1 MKQKTYLT
9 VIDYIKTLM
18 REGKITFGEKLP
30 SEREMMSTLEMGRNS
45 IREALRTLE
54 NMGMIESRHGQ
65 GNFLVNHIGKSLNNV
80 LSMLIFMKESNDLEI
95 SQLRRGIEME
105 AFSLAVL
112 NCKEEEKR
120 QIEEMLHQ
128 MKEKEPKEG
137 AAFDKCFH
145 KAMIC
150 ASGNHLLKVMCE
162 ALDGLCEAEISH
174 VLDDMNEKEWKKLVE
189 IHEEIFEC
197 LRQKEIVRG
206 IEALQKHYDQIDQCY
221 LRRND
226 KRKER

>member
-1 MKQKTYLT
+1 
-9 VIDYIKTLM
+9 
-18 REGKITFGEKLP
+18 
-30 SEREMMSTLEMGRNS
+30 
-45 IREALRTLE
+45 
-54 NMGMIESRHGQ
+54 
-65 GNFLVNHIGKSLNNV
+65 
-80 LSMLIFMKESNDLEI
+80 
-95 SQLRRGIEME
+95 
-105 AFSLAVL
+105 
-112 NCKEEEKR
+112 
-120 QIEEMLHQ
+120 
-128 MKEKEPKEG
+128 
-137 AAFDKCFH
+137 
-145 KAMIC
+145 MIC